1 MPQRKIQLAQP
12 VSETSLAESRQLQ
25 ERFAAIR
32 AELDVPSEFPA
43 DVLAEARA
51 AAAAASLPERDETA
65 VPFLT
70 IDPPGSMDLD
80 QALHIERDG
89 EGYRVRY
96 AIADVRPSC
105 RPEARWTRKRA
116 GGARRSTRRMRA
128 RPLHPPELSEAA
140 ASLLPGETRPAFVW
154 DMRLGSDGEGTAV
167 EVYRAMVRSQE
178 RHDYAGVEQA
188 VKQGSADERLVLLK
202 EVGEKRIARERERG
216 GASLPMP
223 EQEVAE
229 DENGHYRLFFRPLLE
244 SEDWNAQ
251 LSLMTGMAGAEMMVK
266 GGIGILRTM
275 PQPEQGALGRFRRQ
289 ARALGV
295 PWPEG
300 MPYGAFL
307 RTLDRAH
314 PQHLALIHE
323 ATALFRGAGYSP
335 FDGQV
340 PQQAQHAAVAAPYAH
355 VTAPL
360 RRLVDR
366 FGLLVC
372 EALSQGAEVPA
383 WVREAL
389 PTLPGIMQA
398 SDRKAGGVERACADA
413 VEAAVLEDRVG
424 QTFPAIVVDLGGNSG
439 RSAVVQL
446 QDPAVLARA
455 DGEAELGTDVT
466 VRWLRRRSPPARC
479 GSRSCP
485 DQARYAAWPATRHTC
500 PILGGG

>member
-96 AIADVRPSC
+96 AIADVPAFVL
-105 RPEARWTRKRA
+105 PGGAVDQEAR
-116 GGARRSTRRMRA
+116 RRGQTVYAPDGRT
-128 RPLHPPELSEAA
+128 PLHPPELSEDA

-188 VKQGSADERLVLLK
+188 VKHGSADERLVLLK

-229 DENGHYRLFFRPLLE
+229 DEKGHYRLFFRPLLE

-275 PQPEQGALGRFRRQ
+275 PQPEQGALARFRRQ

-300 MPYGAFL
+300 LPYGEFL

-340 PQQAQHAAVAAPYAH
+340 PEQAQHAAVAAPYAH

-389 PTLPGIMQA
+389 PALPGIMQA

-424 QTFPAIVVDLGGNSG
+424 QTFPAIVVDLSSNSG

-466 VRWLRRRSPPARC
+466 VRLVEAQIASGMVRFEIVP
-479 GSRSCP
+479 
-485 DQARYAAWPATRHTC
+485 
-500 PILGGG
+500 